1 MAMYQQVSAMHE
13 EQLTGPALFVVW
25 AVAIGLSVGIVL
37 GVVALGLSAYRWV
50 MA

>member
-1 MAMYQQVSAMHE
+1 MYQQVSEMHE

-25 AVAIGLSVGIVL
+25 AVAITLSVGATAGAL
-37 GVVALGLSAYRWV
+37 ALVVAAYRWV